1 MKQFCQLVATP
12 VDVFDHLAE
21 AVGVLIV
28 FFFILLGEYI
38 VDGGIEL
45 FNELLVVSHNLCYQV
60 FFFKLNYFTVSNHI
74 WKFSFHQQKA
84 LMTHHHTDC

>member
-21 AVGVLIV
+21 AVGVLIG

-60 FFFKLNYFTVSNHI
+60 FF
-74 WKFSFHQQKA
+74 
-84 LMTHHHTDC
+84 

>member
-60 FFFKLNYFTVSNHI
+60 FFLSLIILQSVTIFENFLFINRKHL
-74 WKFSFHQQKA
+74 
-84 LMTHHHTDC
+84 